1 MKNSFLSITLF
12 LLVLSGRSQ
21 PITFHFSDSLYAE
34 EDDSHS
40 FVFLRHLSSD
50 SISSQEVNHQIVF
63 PENYLSQ
70 DTAFAMEYFTG
81 FPGKITNRT
90 SLLIGNYQSPNP
102 VIHADLNNNLNF
114 TDDGPPLPFQDSS
127 VYLILNNSQDKAAKF
142 ATKYWLVDRDS
153 SEIQYHNKN
162 FGISTENKTQQG
174 LMSSQYWF
182 NSKRHNNKI
191 LKTTLSGDSVKI
203 ALHDFNINGRFDDA
217 NSDLIF
223 INDVEIPFDSYPTS
237 GCITLDSATTLFS
250 FHNQVFQV
258 TEIDPFGRF
267 ITIEPSALPYKK
279 PLAPGDMM
287 PDLKLPTPN
296 GDSLSLK
303 SMIDGQHY
311 LVIDMWADWC
321 KPCRNSAPQLK
332 MFAEKHK
339 DKITMLGVSP
349 HNVNDAVAKYTAQY
363 DHDWT
368 QALTTKE
375 FMKTFLAEEYPRY
388 ILIDPTGKIIS
399 LRTYPHKIE
408 ELIN

>member
-1 MKNSFLSITLF
+1 MKNYFLPITLF
-12 LLVLSGRSQ
+12 LLVLSGKSQ
-21 PITFHFSDSLYAE
+21 SITFHFSDSLYAE
-34 EDDSHS
+34 EDLSHS
-40 FVFLRHLSSD
+40 FVFLEHVNGNNVKGRFAGELSFTYPNNFEYS
-50 SISSQEVNHQIVF
+50 
-63 PENYLSQ
+63 
-70 DTAFAMEYFTG
+70 DTAFTHEYFIG
-81 FPGKITNRT
+81 YEGKIKRGIGI
-90 SLLIGNYQSPNP
+90 LIGDYNSVSPTMYL
-102 VIHADLNNNLNF
+102 DYNNNLDFRDDGRPVFF
-114 TDDGPPLPFQDSS
+114 TDSTAYLTFSS
-127 VYLILNNSQDKAAKF
+127 KTYPSAKF
-142 ATKYWLVDRDS
+142 SILYSLTKFDSTKVD
-153 SEIQYHNKN
+153 
-162 FGISTENKTQQG
+162 FLNKTFNVDTQASQG
-174 LMSSQYWF
+174 LMSSQYWYY
-182 NSKRHNNKI
+182 SKRHNNKI
-191 LKTTLSGDSVKI
+191 LKTILGGDSVKI
-203 ALHDFNINGRFDDA
+203 ALHDYNVNGRFDDA

-250 FHNQVFQV
+250 FHNQVYQV

-287 PDLKLPTPN
+287 PDLKLPTPS

-332 MFAEKHK
+332 VFAEKHK
-339 DKITMLGVSP
+339 DKITMLGISP
-349 HNVNDAVAKYTAQY
+349 HNVNDAVAKFTAQY

-388 ILIDPTGKIIS
+388 ILVDPTGKIIS